1 MDEIE
6 KNLIIEDDET
16 VLKEEIDTDEN
27 DILEVSGDFEDL
39 SSDYFDSGEDLQED
53 NIEEKTEE
61 FSDDDTE
68 EKIEEIK
75 KASEF
80 SELQKISSSSMNN
93 LILRRDKLQNELTGL
108 ETELQEVRKEGD
120 ISESSV
126 YSALIDKISLK
137 RKELNNIINDIDSSV
152 VIERKWSETI
162 DIGDSIRIYS
172 PTIAYEEMQKA
183 PGKLLEIVDAGLG
196 NPMDGKIHVNAP
208 FVREIVKLS
217 KKTPL
222 PCRVKWKTTSNM
234 DTVIYITEIIPY
246 R

>member
-39 SSDYFDSGEDLQED
+39 SSDYFDSDNDLQED
-53 NIEEKTEE
+53 SIEEKTEE

-80 SELQKISSSSMNN
+80 SELQKISSSSMNS
-93 LILRRDKLQNELTGL
+93 LILRRDKLKNELTGL

-208 FVREIVKLS
+208 FVREIMKLS

>member
-39 SSDYFDSGEDLQED
+39 PSDYFDSDNDLQED
-53 NIEEKTEE
+53 SIEEKTEE

-80 SELQKISSSSMNN
+80 SELQKISSSSMNS
-93 LILRRDKLQNELTGL
+93 LILRRDKLKNELTGL

-172 PTIAYEEMQKA
+172 PTIVYEEMQKA

-208 FVREIVKLS
+208 FVREIMKLS

>member
-39 SSDYFDSGEDLQED
+39 SSDYFDSGNDLQED
-53 NIEEKTEE
+53 SIEEETEE

-80 SELQKISSSSMNN
+80 SELQKISSSSMNS
-93 LILRRDKLQNELTGL
+93 LILRRDKLKNELTGL

-208 FVREIVKLS
+208 FVREIMKLS